1 MMGLLPELIK
11 KAQPGKLVP
20 GDNQIPPLMSPD
32 FGISPPFM
40 GRPVPPSIQPL
51 PGPGLRPI
59 EYPDYSEKF
68 DVFEDRLGGFG
79 EQLGSYGEQITG
91 FGEQVSGIES
101 LFSNL
106 ENRLGAIEQGIASLK
121 EQQTPGM
128 QQNYQPFS
136 YGFSPMRYSNMFGL
150 RSLLGG
156 YYG

>member
-40 GRPVPPSIQPL
+40 GRPVPPSILPL

-68 DVFEDRLGGFG
+68 DVFEDRLG
-79 EQLGSYGEQITG
+79 G

-121 EQQTPGM
+121 EQQTPSM